1 MAPGQYADP
10 KTGLALVLV
19 EGTESS
25 TGAQGAGQLL
35 SRVKRDL
42 TALGGP
48 EHYAPGLR
56 VGYAG
61 NVAVSVE
68 ELTALEEDLGISS
81 VLVVLA
87 VLAVILAYFRW
98 WSALPLLFLPLIV
111 ATVLSFGLVTLPPFG
126 VDQLSSSTAFLGS
139 IVVGNGINYGVIW
152 LGRYVEARRAR
163 GLQPEAALCEAVW
176 GALPGTAVAALG
188 AAASYASLVLTQ
200 FRGFRQFGII
210 GAVGMLICWG
220 ATFLLSPA
228 LVMLLERHRTRA
240 AAAAQR
246 RARSRTLSAGRQGCC
261 AIPGPSWW
269 SSRSSPSSRCS
280 SSGTSTDRGSSRTS
294 RSCGGATPGPPARP
308 TGDARWT
315 A

>member
-1 MAPGQYADP
+1 MQ
-10 KTGLALVLV
+10 
-19 EGTESS
+19 
-25 TGAQGAGQLL
+25 
-35 SRVKRDL
+35 RDL

-48 EHYAPGLR
+48 AHYAPGLR

-68 ELTALEEDLGISS
+68 ELTALEEDLGLSS
-81 VLVVLA
+81 VLVVIA

-98 WSALPLLFLPLIV
+98 WSALPLLFLPLLV

-152 LGRYVEARRAR
+152 LGRYVEARRSR

-176 GALPGTAVAALG
+176 GALPGTTVAALG

-220 ATFLLSPA
+220 ATYLLSPA
-228 LVMLLERHRTRA
+228 LVDAARAHRARA
-240 AAAAQR
+240 AAAVAA
-246 RARSRTLSAGRQGCC
+246 ARPQ
-261 AIPGPSWW
+261 
-269 SSRSSPSSRCS
+269 
-280 SSGTSTDRGSSRTS
+280 
-294 RSCGGATPGPPARP
+294 PAR
-308 TGDARWT
+308 
-315 A
+315 